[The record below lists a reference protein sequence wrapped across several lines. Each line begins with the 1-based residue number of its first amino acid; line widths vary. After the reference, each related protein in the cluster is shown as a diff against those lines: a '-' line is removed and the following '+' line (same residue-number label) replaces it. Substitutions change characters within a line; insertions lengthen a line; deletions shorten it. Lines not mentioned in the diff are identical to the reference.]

1 MERTSKVY
9 HATRNFMFKYFL
21 AFTWIGFNFVVFCKA
36 FSHYHHDPEYYY
48 LSKILGNGLCI
59 SRGTAPI
66 LNLTMAIITL
76 PVSRSFNVLLNALF
90 GRWSIRALVFYLEK
104 IKVLHLFL
112 GTGLIIVGV
121 IHSIAH
127 FINIVNFVD
136 NYDAQFDAIN
146 WATGMD
152 DSKLRLLVATPT
164 GFSGCVMLVTL
175 FAIAYFSSRQ
185 MRDRFYN
192 SFLASHHL
200 FLVFYGMMFYHPLS
214 NIIKHQTNLKAH
226 PNGCDIIDD
235 HVFRNDSV
243 LQAICSEEPKFS
255 AGDKSLAS
263 SASQHPESSPFS
275 VMKIECK
282 TQAWIWPLTGLS
294 IYILD
299 IIIRYLTAHSDRRKV
314 STLQSYVLPA
324 NGVYLRLRFTS
335 SKRIV
340 ISAGQYVLLQ
350 CPAIST
356 LEWHPFTVV
365 DFPTAIH
372 NTVSLTV
379 AVRGDWTQ
387 RLYDLVSEKERL
399 KQSGAGHN
407 ALGRLQFL
415 LDGPYPSAMTGM
427 LKCKRIVY
435 IGAGVGITPFAGF
448 VRHLLNFNTDRPSRI
463 HLIWIVRKAEM
474 FTWFA
479 DELKRLQ
486 ERFWKQNKPDRFT
499 LKLFLT
505 RNYNVNVIDEYFGDY
520 PTLKARINKG
530 RPNWDEVFLDL
541 AALYAGKSVTVF
553 SCGPKGMTKELKG
566 MCREYRKHACKFTYL
581 HEGFG

>member
-1 MERTSKVY
+1 
-9 HATRNFMFKYFL
+9 
-21 AFTWIGFNFVVFCKA
+21 
-36 FSHYHHDPEYYY
+36 
-48 LSKILGNGLCI
+48 
-59 SRGTAPI
+59 
-66 LNLTMAIITL
+66 MALITL

-90 GRWSIRALVFYLEK
+90 GRWSIRVLVFYLEK
-104 IKVLHLFL
+104 IKVLHLFF
-112 GTGLIIVGV
+112 GVGLIIVGV
-121 IHSIAH
+121 IHTIAH

-136 NYDAQFDAIN
+136 NYDAKFDAIN
-146 WATGMD
+146 WASGKD
-152 DSKLRLLVATPT
+152 D
-164 GFSGCVMLVTL
+164 
-175 FAIAYFSSRQ
+175 
-185 MRDRFYN
+185 
-192 SFLASHHL
+192 
-200 FLVFYGMMFYHPLS
+200 
-214 NIIKHQTNLKAH
+214 
-226 PNGCDIIDD
+226 
-235 HVFRNDSV
+235 
-243 LQAICSEEPKFS
+243 
-255 AGDKSLAS
+255 
-263 SASQHPESSPFS
+263 
-275 VMKIECK
+275 
-282 TQAWIWPLTGLS
+282 AWIWPLIGLS
-294 IYILD
+294 IYVLD
-299 IIIRYLTAHSDRRKV
+299 VTIRYLTAHSDRQKI

-356 LEWHPFTVV
+356 IEWHPFTVV

-399 KQSGAGHN
+399 KQSGTGID
-407 ALGRLQFL
+407 ALGKVQFL

-427 LKCKRIVY
+427 LKCKRMVY

-448 VRHLLNFNTDRPSRI
+448 VRHLLNFNTDRPTRI

-479 DELKRLQ
+479 DELTKLQ

-505 RNYNVNVIDEYFGDY
+505 RNYNTSIIDEYFGDY
-520 PTLKARINKG
+520 PTLKARISKG
-530 RPNWDEVFLDL
+530 RPDWDEVFLDL
-541 AALYAGKSVTVF
+541 ATLYAGKSVNVF
-553 SCGPKGMTKELKG
+553 SCGPKGLTKDIRG
-566 MCREYRKHACKFTYL
+566 ICRQYRKHSCKFIHL